1 MNKRFLFNTIFYLF
15 FFVIAIVQIVA
26 SLCLWIDTAC
36 LLNAF
41 MNYAFIAIL
50 VIGLISYASKSW
62 SKFRLFMNDLAGAI
76 FVSFLFMA
84 FVSILGINDTFK
96 FYYSAPHQNIYVKN
110 DMDFNA
116 RDKDRAK
123 MIAERLKKGDTPDE
137 ILKDLREQK

>member
-15 FFVIAIVQIVA
+15 FFVVAIVQIVA

-137 ILKDLREQK
+137 ILKDLQ

>member
-15 FFVIAIVQIVA
+15 FFVVVIVQIVA
-26 SLCLWIDTAC
+26 SLLLWIDTAY

-50 VIGLISYASKSW
+50 VVGLISYASKSW

-76 FVSFLFMA
+76 FVPLLFMG
-84 FVSILGINDTFK
+84 FFMILGVNDTFK
-96 FYYSAPHQNIYVKN
+96 FYYSAPHQTIYLKDN
-110 DMDFNA
+110 MDFNA

-123 MIAERLKKGDTPDE
+123 MIAERLKNGDTPDK
-137 ILKDLREQK
+137 ILEDLSKE

>member
-15 FFVIAIVQIVA
+15 FFVVVIVQIVA
-26 SLCLWIDTAC
+26 SLLLWIDTAY

-50 VIGLISYASKSW
+50 VVGLISYASKSW

-76 FVSFLFMA
+76 FVSLLFMG
-84 FVSILGINDTFK
+84 FFMILGVNDTFK
-96 FYYSAPHQNIYVKN
+96 FYYSAPHQTIYLKDN
-110 DMDFNA
+110 MDFNA

-123 MIAERLKKGDTPDE
+123 MIAKRLKNGDTPDE
-137 ILKDLREQK
+137 ILKDLR